1 MAAKDTSKPGPAA
14 YLVFAALWLAL
25 GIWTIASPNPSLN
38 HWLQLAAH
46 LALATAFVVLALR
59 RRRTRRASDP
69 SA

>member
-1 MAAKDTSKPGPAA
+1 MAAKDTSKPSSVA
-14 YLVFAALWLAL
+14 YFVFAALWLAL
-25 GIWTIASPNPSLN
+25 GIWTIATPNPSLN

-59 RRRTRRASDP
+59 RRRSQRTSDL